1 LFIINSLL
9 ELDVKCNLSAN
20 EATTLL
26 HAAIAGGGISVQ
38 PTYLANQYLLDGRLQ
53 RVLAPWT
60 LNPMKIYVL
69 YPSRQ
74 HISTTVRA
82 LIDTLSEEFKNPAW

>member
-1 LFIINSLL
+1 MNFNRLI
-9 ELDVKCNLSAN
+9 VKCNLSAN

-38 PTYLANQYLLDGRLQ
+38 PTYLANQYILDGRLQ

-74 HISTTVRA
+74 HLSATVRA
-82 LIDTLSEEFKNPAW
+82 LIDTLSDEFKNPAW